1 MDPDSRQRPIDRS
14 PAFATTHW
22 SLVMAAGRRS
32 TPEAENALQQLCH
45 TYWYPLY
52 AFIRRRGYSAETAQD
67 LTQEFFVRLLEKDS
81 LAAADRNRGKFRTF
95 LLAALK
101 NFLSHESEKERAAK
115 RGGDRVHL
123 SLYLEEGEARYL
135 AEPIEAM
142 TPEKLYEKRWAT
154 TVIEQALQALRT
166 EYQQAGNRPLFD
178 RLKDHLWGD
187 RSASYADIAKAFDMN
202 EGSVK
207 AAAFRLRKRFAQALR
222 DVISNTAHSPEAVE
236 EELKA
241 LVEAFG

>member
-1 MDPDSRQRPIDRS
+1 MDSVSRQPPVDRS

-22 SLVMAAGRRS
+22 SLVIAAGRRS
-32 TPEAENALQQLCH
+32 TPEAENALEQLCR

-52 AFIRRRGYSAETAQD
+52 AFIRRRGHPSETAQD
-67 LTQEFFVRLLEKDS
+67 LTQGFFVKLLEKDS
-81 LAAADRNRGKFRTF
+81 LAAANRNRGKFRTF

-115 RGGDRVHL
+115 RGGDRILL
-123 SLYLEEGEARYL
+123 SLYREEGEARYL
-135 AEPIEAM
+135 AEPVEAM

-154 TVIEQALQALRT
+154 TVIEQALQTLRT

-187 RSASYADIAKAFDMN
+187 RSASYADIAQEFDMN

-207 AAAFRLRKRFAQALR
+207 AAAFRLRRRFAQALR
-222 DVISNTAHSPEAVE
+222 DVISNTVHSPEAVE
-236 EELKA
+236 EELKT